1 MESKNVQL
9 YPVFES
15 WTTEM
20 MLEMVRR
27 GVGIGYFIK
36 NVIDTQ
42 KDKDNFEV
50 ITFGN
55 ELPAVD
61 VCAVYV
67 EEFKT
72 TALNKFIEFI
82 KESKVGE

>member
-1 MESKNVQL
+1 
-9 YPVFES
+9 
-15 WTTEM
+15 M

-27 GVGIGYFIK
+27 GVGVGYFIK

-42 KDKDNFEV
+42 SDKNNFEV
-50 ITFGN
+50 LTFDN

-67 EEFKT
+67 EDFTT
-72 TALNKFIEFI
+72 TALNKFIEFLS
-82 KESKVGE
+82 ENKVDE